1 MRDLFFVMGVELRRI
16 FAVRAAFSAMIVAV
30 LIYAVLY
37 PQPYLAETL
46 RDVPIAVVD
55 QDRTTASQDLL
66 RRIDAT
72 EMVQIAETVPDM
84 VAAQRLLFERQVY
97 GILVIPQ
104 DFERALLHGSPSPVA
119 LYGDASYFLMYQ
131 RIAGGVSAVT
141 RTVGAE
147 VEAGRLIASGIDPTL
162 AAAAGDPMPAVAVP
176 LFNPQGGYATYLL
189 PAAFILILQQTLMMA
204 VGLLGTAGSAGMT
217 AEAARRVRA
226 ADALSTVAGKTL
238 AYLVI
243 QSVLFSFSTLLLP
256 ALYGIPRL
264 GSPLDMLAVGLPF
277 VLAVSLLGQACAVI
291 LKRGEIVQLV
301 LIAVGLPFFF
311 LSGFSWPTSA
321 MPQAIVWIAQ
331 LVPST
336 SAIEALVRVG
346 QMGAPLSAVKTET
359 LTLWALVAFYGALAV
374 LFEARSMS
382 RDRRAVAAA
391 APVTT
396 TNL

>member
-1 MRDLFFVMGVELRRI
+1 MSEMFYVMGVELRRI
-16 FAVRAAFSAMIVAV
+16 FAVRSAFSAMILAV

-55 QDRTTASQDLL
+55 QDRSTASQDLL

-72 EMVQIAETVPDM
+72 EMVEIAQSAPDM

-104 DFERALLHGSPSPVA
+104 DFERSLLRGSPAPVA

-162 AAAAGDPMPAVAVP
+162 AAAAGDPMPVVAVP

-189 PAAFILILQQTLMMA
+189 PAAFVLILQQTLMMA

-217 AEAARRVRA
+217 AETSRRVRTA
-226 ADALSTVAGKTL
+226 GALGTVIGKTL

-243 QSVLFSFSTLLLP
+243 QSVLFTFCTIVLP

-264 GSPLDMLAVGLPF
+264 GSPLDILAVGLPF

-359 LTLWALVAFYGALAV
+359 LTLWALVVLYGSLAV
-374 LFEARSMS
+374 LFEY
-382 RDRRAVAAA
+382 RRGGRLLAAAEPVAASN
-391 APVTT
+391 P
-396 TNL
+396 